1 MTYLYT
7 YLHIFKGPKKINGI
21 ASKLLKAMQ
30 MLLIIEFMS
39 EVIIALL
46 LYLPFSLTGASKAC
60 RISEQKN

>member
-46 LYLPFSLTGASKAC
+46 LYLPFSLTGA
-60 RISEQKN
+60 